1 MNISCYDP
9 AYHNDK
15 YIAAIEELMDLRY
28 AKGVQQEKTYIKY
41 VAFEEALRGADY
53 VSIHVPL
60 LREGET
66 DKPTYHLINEK
77 TLKLMKPTAY
87 LVNSS
92 RGPVVDEK
100 ALAKALKEKVIAGAA
115 LDVFEK
121 EPLPPDSPLLN
132 PEIAD
137 RCRVFHHFASGAQ
150 ITRLDVDP
158 DKGMAGRT
166 VQGLIDVLEGNYG
179 GDPTKM
185 PYVVNKE
192 AWA

>member
-1 MNISCYDP
+1 M
-9 AYHNDK
+9 A
-15 YIAAIEELMDLRY
+15 LRH
-28 AKGVQQEKTYIKY
+28 AKRVQKEKTWIKY
-41 VAFEEALRGADY
+41 AEFEEALRGADY

-92 RGPVVDEK
+92 RGPVVDEN
-100 ALAKALKEKVIAGAA
+100 ALAKALKEKIIAGAA

-121 EPLPPDSPLLN
+121 EPLPPDSPLLD

-179 GDPTKM
+179 GDPSTM
-185 PYVVNKE
+185 PYVLDTE
-192 AWA
+192 ASEQKLSG

>member
-1 MNISCYDP
+1 M
-9 AYHNDK
+9 
-15 YIAAIEELMDLRY
+15 IESSAQSHSIR
-28 AKGVQQEKTYIKY
+28 
-41 VAFEEALRGADY
+41 RGDEWR
-53 VSIHVPL
+53 L
-60 LREGET
+60 L
-66 DKPTYHLINEK
+66 
-77 TLKLMKPTAY
+77 
-87 LVNSS
+87 
-92 RGPVVDEK
+92 
-100 ALAKALKEKVIAGAA
+100 
-115 LDVFEK
+115 
-121 EPLPPDSPLLN
+121 SPLLDQALDLDPEN
-132 PEIAD
+132 RRALIQSQDPEIAD